1 MKKSSRRRNAEGV
14 YCRNRNYRYAGTHL
28 LLEFW
33 GAKNL
38 TRLKLVERALS
49 AAVKACG
56 ATLLE
61 MSLHRF
67 SPYGGI
73 SGVAVIKE
81 SHLSIHTWPE
91 FKYAAI
97 DIFTCGNR
105 ATPHKALAYLREV
118 YRPQRVEVREI
129 ERGRL

>member
-1 MKKSSRRRNAEGV
+1 MKESTRRERVKGV
-14 YCRNRNYRYAGTHL
+14 YCKGSDYRYAGTHL

-33 GAKNL
+33 GARNL
-38 TRLKLVERALS
+38 DSLRQVEKALS
-49 AAVKACG
+49 NAVKACG

-67 SPYGGI
+67 SPYGGV

-91 FKYAAI
+91 FAYAAL
-97 DIFTCGNR
+97 DIFTCGDVD
-105 ATPHKALAYLREV
+105 PHTAVPALRKV
-118 YRPQRVEVREI
+118 FQPKQVQVVEHR
-129 ERGRL
+129 RGMML